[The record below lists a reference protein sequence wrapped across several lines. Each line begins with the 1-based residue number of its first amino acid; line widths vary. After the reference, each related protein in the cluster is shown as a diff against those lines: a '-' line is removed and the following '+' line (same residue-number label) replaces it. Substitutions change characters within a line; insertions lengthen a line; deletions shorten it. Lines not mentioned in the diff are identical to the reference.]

1 MADYYEILGV
11 ERTAEEVEIK
21 RSYRKLAI
29 KYHPDRNP
37 GNPAAAEKFK
47 EISQAYEVLGDPEK
61 RELYDRYGEDAFKN
75 HGMGGGQGFNDPF
88 DIFSSFFGGQNGGDA
103 FSSFFGGGRR
113 RSPNAPQDGSDLRYE
128 LEIELEEAVLGV
140 DKDIEFSRMDAC
152 QTCKGSR
159 CAEGYK
165 MQRCSRCGGSGQ
177 VGVSQGFF
185 TVMQTC
191 PVCHGAG
198 QVPEKKCP
206 DCSGAGKK
214 RVKRK
219 VHLRIPP
226 GVDNGTR
233 MRVSGE
239 GEPGLRGGQNGDLFV
254 VISVRE
260 HELFHRDGDNIHCE
274 IPIDFVTAALG
285 GKIDVPTVT
294 GKAELEIPAGSQTGN
309 VLSMS
314 GMGMPSLRTGRR
326 GVQYVSLYVEVPKK
340 LTAEQREILQKY
352 AATLKEYKQK
362 DAAYPKHASFFD
374 KAKKFLGLE

>member
-152 QTCKGSR
+152 QTCKGSG

-254 VISVRE
+254 SFPCGNMNCFIGTETTSTVKSPLIS
-260 HELFHRDGDNIHCE
+260 
-274 IPIDFVTAALG
+274 
-285 GKIDVPTVT
+285 
-294 GKAELEIPAGSQTGN
+294 
-309 VLSMS
+309 
-314 GMGMPSLRTGRR
+314 
-326 GVQYVSLYVEVPKK
+326 
-340 LTAEQREILQKY
+340 
-352 AATLKEYKQK
+352 
-362 DAAYPKHASFFD
+362 
-374 KAKKFLGLE
+374 